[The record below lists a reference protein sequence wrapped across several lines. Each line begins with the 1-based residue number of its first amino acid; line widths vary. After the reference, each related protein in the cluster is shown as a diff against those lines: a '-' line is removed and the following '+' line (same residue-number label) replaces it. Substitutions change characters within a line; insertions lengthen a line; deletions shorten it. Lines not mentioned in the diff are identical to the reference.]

1 MPVVTAGV
9 HPPGMRRT
17 ERDAAFLFYGQRIH
31 ITAKSGG
38 IRFARVK
45 IGQHGTAA
53 RRNDPAAQRRQP
65 IQQIGLSFRQLVV
78 QLRNPVQS
86 PSVDGELFQ
95 HEKDP
100 SPVFRVIIRR
110 QDGGCKYFLLCRA
123 AIFLLGAT
131 GVWKLFG
138 IFPAT

>member
-65 IQQIGLSFRQLVV
+65 IQQIGLSFAV
-78 QLRNPVQS
+78 QGS
-86 PSVDGELFQ
+86 D
-95 HEKDP
+95 
-100 SPVFRVIIRR
+100 
-110 QDGGCKYFLLCRA
+110 
-123 AIFLLGAT
+123 FLLGAT

-138 IFPAT
+138 IFSAT